1 MFFNLVKYKWREEM
15 RKTKKHKTY
24 TIDEKNEIVREY
36 LNGKTRSSELI
47 RQYDIASF
55 SVLQRWI
62 IQYQKYGSVQDN
74 RGKSSK
80 GKGNYTRKKKLVP
93 EQMSREELIE
103 YVKAVEDIKK
113 ITVFL
118 KHQKKNIK

>member
-1 MFFNLVKYKWREEM
+1 M

-36 LNGKTRSSELI
+36 LNGITGSSELI
-47 RQYDIASF
+47 RKYDIASF
-55 SVLQRWI
+55 SVLHRWI
-62 IQYQKYGSVQDN
+62 TQYQKYGSAQDN

-80 GKGNYTRKKKLVP
+80 RKGNYTRKKKLVP

-113 ITVFL
+113 LMVFL